1 MKFNHLFFRLSNLS
15 MPVVLGSL
23 IVSCAG
29 IQTPSNDVVVSDSP
43 SPVSSASDTSEELI
57 FLNDQRDLVN
67 IDKLLLQVNRANQT
81 TKKLASGLLEDGK
94 RLAKQD
100 RKEGLHGQRSGLP
113 KLFCGSAV
121 SYPTVDALTGCAES
135 LVIHDGGFDVKV
147 GNMRLASDIYRAT
160 LEFGDRTNKPISGAE
175 RQKILDNIKCLD
187 AFVKTPDP
195 KSPGC
200 ELIRISLKKA

>member
-1 MKFNHLFFRLSNLS
+1 MSI
-15 MPVVLGSL
+15 PIILGAL
-23 IVSCAG
+23 IVSCANK
-29 IQTPSNDVVVSDSP
+29 QTPNNNVVVSDSP

-81 TKKLASGLLEDGK
+81 TQKLSSGLLEDGK

-100 RKEGLHGQRSGLP
+100 KKEGLHGQRSGLP
-113 KLFCGSAV
+113 KLFCGSAIG
-121 SYPTVDALTGCAES
+121 YPTVDALTGCAES

-147 GNMRLASDIYRAT
+147 GNMKLASNIYRAT
-160 LEFGDRTNKPISGAE
+160 LEFGDRTNNPISGAE

-187 AFVKTPDP
+187 AFVKSPNP
-195 KSPGC
+195 NSPGC
-200 ELIRISLKKA
+200 ELIRVSLKKA